1 MRFLAILR
9 VQWQWSRAVTGP
21 ATLLLLGLPFL
32 MLQGV
37 TSAKLPV
44 EVMYL
49 VASWTSVLPAVA
61 ALLGL
66 LVALAAWAADR
77 RGQHIHA
84 LSLPIARW
92 RYVLLRYQAGL
103 VLLAF
108 PLLGFLAGTVLAV
121 GATSL
126 PAGLQGYPW
135 ALAARFATAAL
146 LAFSL
151 FFAILSGTPK
161 TAGIV
166 LGLLVA
172 LVAVNIGVAF
182 LAPGEWGGSDLL
194 FLILGGPGPLSIFAG
209 RWVLVDV

>member
-9 VQWQWSRAVTGP
+9 VQWQWCRAVTAP
-21 ATLLLLGLPFL
+21 ATLLLIVLPFL
-32 MLQGV
+32 ILNGV
-37 TSAKLPV
+37 SKERLPV
-44 EVMYL
+44 EVMYA
-49 VASWTSVLPAVA
+49 VGSWTSVLPALA

-103 VLLAF
+103 VLVAL
-108 PLLGFLAGTVLAV
+108 PLLGFLIGAVFAV
-121 GATSL
+121 GTTSL

-135 ALAARFATAAL
+135 ALAARFAAATL

-161 TAGIV
+161 TAAIV
-166 LGLLVA
+166 LGLLVLVVVANLMVA
-172 LVAVNIGVAF
+172 L
-182 LAPGEWGGSDLL
+182 LAPGEWSAGDLL
-194 FLILGGPGPLSIFAG
+194 FLITGGPGPLSLFAG

>member
-9 VQWQWSRAVTGP
+9 VQWQWSRVVTAP
-21 ATLLLLGLPFL
+21 ATLLLAGLPFL
-32 MLQGV
+32 ILQGV
-37 TSAKLPV
+37 TPAKLPV

-49 VASWTSVLPAVA
+49 VGTWTAVLPALA

-66 LVALAAWAADR
+66 LVALSAWAADR

-103 VLLAF
+103 ALLAF
-108 PLLGFLAGTVLAV
+108 PLLGFLLGTVLAV
-121 GATSL
+121 GTTAL

-135 ALAARFATAAL
+135 TLAARFATAAL

-161 TAGIV
+161 TAGII
-166 LGLLVA
+166 LGILVA
-172 LVAVNIGVAF
+172 LIAVNVGVAF
-182 LAPGEWGGSDLL
+182 LAPGEWGGSDFF

>member
-1 MRFLAILR
+1 MRALAILR
-9 VQWQWSRAVTGP
+9 VQWLWSRAVTAPG
-21 ATLLLLGLPFL
+21 TLLLLGLPFL

-37 TSAKLPV
+37 DAEKLPV
-44 EVMYL
+44 EVMFL
-49 VASWTSVLPAVA
+49 VGGWTSVLPALA

-103 VLLAF
+103 LLLAL
-108 PLLGFLAGTVLAV
+108 PLFGFLVGALLAV
-121 GATSL
+121 GAASL
-126 PAGLQGYPW
+126 PPGLQGYPW
-135 ALAARFATAAL
+135 ALAARFASAAL

-151 FFAILSGTPK
+151 FFAILSGTPR
-161 TAGIV
+161 TAGII
-166 LGLLVA
+166 LGVLVA
-172 LVAVNIGVAF
+172 LVAGNLALAS
-182 LAPGEWGGSDLL
+182 LAPREWGGGDLFL
-194 FLILGGPGPLSIFAG
+194 LILGGPGPLSLFSG